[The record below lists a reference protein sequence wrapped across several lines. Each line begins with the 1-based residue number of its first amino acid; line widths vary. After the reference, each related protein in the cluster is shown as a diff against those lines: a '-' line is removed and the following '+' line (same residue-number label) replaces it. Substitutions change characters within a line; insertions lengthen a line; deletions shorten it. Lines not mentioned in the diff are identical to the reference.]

1 MINSGAPLKL
11 GVDLSADSGA
21 QAGACLARIR
31 DDIAARFGVLR
42 GVRVLIRRQ
51 IKRWVGARGHGLML
65 TAGISAVPGVL

>member
-11 GVDLSADSGA
+11 GVELSADSGA
-21 QAGACLARIR
+21 QAGACRARSR
-31 DDIAARFGVLR
+31 GDIAAWFGVLR

-65 TAGISAVPGVL
+65 NADISALLGII

>member
-1 MINSGAPLKL
+1 MINSGATLKL

-21 QAGACLARIR
+21 QAGGCLARIR
-31 DDIAARFGVLR
+31 DDIAAWFGVLR

-65 TAGISAVPGVL
+65 TAGISALLGII